1 MVQYKT
7 ISLSREGAIARLTFN
22 REAALNALSFEM
34 MREMMDV
41 FLSLESDLDCSVL
54 ILEGAGRAFS
64 VGFDLQNLAG
74 MMIGG
79 ALPSEAELEEAA
91 QLGEDMV
98 QKLRS
103 MELIT
108 LASVHGYAIGGGFLL
123 MSACDFRVVESD
135 TVFSI
140 PEVDM
145 GIPLLWAGVPLVQEV
160 LGRERAR
167 DLVMTCR
174 KFGVDELPDNGFV
187 YRSVSSSDRAHEVDT
202 LANTLAAKPRRA
214 LRLTKQQFLAV
225 QGVHLPDAAETDRQR
240 FSQAV
245 LDPEFMSIAM
255 AYMQGLS
262 QR

>member
-1 MVQYKT
+1 MGQYKT

-34 MREMMDV
+34 MREIMDA
-41 FLSLESDLDCSVL
+41 LSTLESDLDCSVL

-74 MMIGG
+74 MMSGG
-79 ALPSEAELEEAA
+79 ALPSESELEDAA

-98 QKLRS
+98 QKLK
-103 MELIT
+103 ELGVVT

-123 MSACDFRVVESD
+123 MSACDFRVIEGD

-145 GIPLLWAGVPLVQEV
+145 GIPLLWAGVPLLQEV
-160 LGRERAR
+160 LGRDRAR

-174 KFGVDELPDNGFV
+174 KFGVDELPGNGFV
-187 YRSVSSSDRAHEVDT
+187 YRRVSSSERAHEVDT
-202 LANTLAAKPRRA
+202 LAKTLAEKPRTA
-214 LRLTKQQFLAV
+214 LRLTKQQFLAA

-245 LDPEFMSIAM
+245 LDPDFMSIAM

-262 QR
+262 KR